1 MSACYCTLAGTQ
13 ACIACPNRWVENPSS
28 DFKFVQTTL
37 IKEEKE
43 DAE

>member
-1 MSACYCTLAGTQ
+1 MSACSCALAGTR
-13 ACIACPNRWVENPSS
+13 ACIACPNGWVENPSLN
-28 DFKFVQTTL
+28 FKFVQTTL